1 MVQFCLTIAGHTGHI
16 TALFE
21 STPVYLGKYVTENTP
36 EFSFTV
42 TREHLL
48 FEQDALFREAVE
60 EGFRPRVFTDP
71 FLERAAIQRAFG
83 EYLFDFGILPVHG
96 STLAADGK
104 AYLFAARSGTGKSTH
119 TRLWKQLLGDRV
131 VMINDDRPFLEVGDT
146 GVIAHGTPWSGKHG
160 LDTNISVP
168 LQGICLLE
176 RGAENSIV
184 PADRQALLPFLR
196 HEAYCPLERGKE
208 QAFLAVTES
217 LATQVAL
224 WHMHCR
230 PDLAAAEMAFAAMSR

>member
-1 MVQFCLTIAGHTGHI
+1 
-16 TALFE
+16 
-21 STPVYLGKYVTENTP
+21 
-36 EFSFTV
+36 
-42 TREHLL
+42 
-48 FEQDALFREAVE
+48 
-60 EGFRPRVFTDP
+60 
-71 FLERAAIQRAFG
+71 
-83 EYLFDFGILPVHG
+83 
-96 STLAADGK
+96 
-104 AYLFAARSGTGKSTH
+104 
-119 TRLWKQLLGDRV
+119 
-131 VMINDDRPFLEVGDT
+131 MINDDRPFLEVGDT

-208 QAFLAVTES
+208 QAFLAITES